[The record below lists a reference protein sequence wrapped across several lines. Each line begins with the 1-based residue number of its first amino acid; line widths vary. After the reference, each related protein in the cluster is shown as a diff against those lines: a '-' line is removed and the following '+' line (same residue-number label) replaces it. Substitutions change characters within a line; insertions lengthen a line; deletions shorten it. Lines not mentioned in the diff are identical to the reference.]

1 MKKIILP
8 IIIAAV
14 AVIMLTS
21 CAAGANE
28 EYIRIHIRANS
39 NAEIDQMVKL
49 AVRDRVVDYL
59 TPLAANVDSK
69 SEMWQ
74 VINDNKAQLKAIAD
88 NTLSECGFSY
98 RASIKLGEDTF
109 PTREYGDLTL
119 SAGVYDA
126 IIIELGTGDGDNWW
140 CVAFPPLCFIAAE
153 ENGSQEV
160 KYRSWI
166 YDLFNK

>member
-59 TPLAANVDSK
+59 TPLASSVSSK

-74 VINDNKAQLKAIAD
+74 VIKGNKAQLKAIAD
-88 NTLSECGFSY
+88 NTLAECGFGY
-98 RASIKLGEDTF
+98 TASIKLGEDNF
-109 PTREYGDLTL
+109 PTREYGELTL

-126 IIIELGTGDGDNWW
+126 IIIELGTGKGDNWW
-140 CVAFPPLCFIAAE
+140 CVAFPPLCFIAAQNDGTE
-153 ENGSQEV
+153 EV

-166 YDLFNK
+166 AELFDK